1 MNHMP
6 SSLSRCAEGPASF
19 PVSIPGPA
27 GALEGRVDCAGPGQI
42 EGAAV
47 ICHPH
52 PQYGGT
58 MQNKV
63 VHTLAKSVSANGWT
77 AVRFNFRGVG
87 VSSGEYD
94 HGVGE
99 VDDAMAVVDWLQ
111 SQQSTMPVILAG
123 FSFGAFI
130 ALAVAAKIK
139 PAALITVA
147 PPVRMFDFDKLQA
160 VQCPWL
166 LVQGDEDEIVD
177 VRSVTSWVDSLE
189 HPPRLEIL
197 HGSSHFFHG
206 KLLDLRS
213 LCDEFLTSL

>member
-1 MNHMP
+1 MS
-6 SSLSRCAEGPASF
+6 SSLARCTEGPASF

-27 GALEGRVDCAGPGQI
+27 GMLEGRVDCAGYGASA
-42 EGAAV
+42 GAAV

-52 PQYGGT
+52 PLYGGT

-63 VHTLAKSVSANGWT
+63 VHSLAKSVSANGWT

-111 SQQSTMPVILAG
+111 SQQSAMPLILAG

-177 VRSVTSWVDSLE
+177 VHSVTSWVDSLD

-213 LCDEFLTSL
+213 LCDEFITSL